1 MKNAHVTATLDI
13 EKGPRQHYPLQ
24 CGIGIS
30 RDCSRSFVQM
40 PWGRQE
46 ISIMLLKMQKPLFV
60 ESLSIEQNASTY
72 RAVASLKN
80 KLHIMEQTIKRFPNS
95 PACALPLITLHKPG
109 GKKCIPVEIESKKK
123 KAEQLD
129 SHFRVLHP
137 FSFLFTSQNQLHGWI
152 KEMCTYRLKSL

>member
-46 ISIMLLKMQKPLFV
+46 ISIMLLKMQKLLFV

-109 GKKCIPVEIESKKK
+109 GKKCIPVEIESKKRRLNNLT
-123 KAEQLD
+123 ATSEYCIL
-129 SHFRVLHP
+129 SL
-137 FSFLFTSQNQLHGWI
+137 SFLHHKTSYMAESRKCAPTG
-152 KEMCTYRLKSL
+152 